1 MELREKIKTVRK
13 EIEDTKREIMQLQE
27 KTAPIVAE
35 ADKTEES
42 NTQIPRRNQSIEEKS
57 VLHQA

>member
-1 MELREKIKTVRK
+1 MRK

-27 KTAPIVAE
+27 ETAPIVAE

-42 NTQIPRRNQSIEEKS
+42 NTRIPRRNQSIEEKS

>member
-1 MELREKIKTVRK
+1 LELREKIKTVRK

-27 KTAPIVAE
+27 ETAPIVAE

-42 NTQIPRRNQSIEEKS
+42 NTRIPRRNQSIEEKS